1 MNARRCAETTK
12 KHVAVILAAAV
23 TLTGCGQ
30 PREDEALRAQA
41 AIQADCDGWNTRGF
55 FENATDAVVQ
65 HCLDMGADVNA
76 RTGEEVT
83 PLHLASQFGT
93 PGQIKVLVDV
103 GADIHALAYSD
114 RRDSG
119 WESGGGR
126 YEFRS
131 HWPPLLV
138 AAVSGTPANVKA
150 LIDAGANVGRDEL
163 VWTVARGTPANL
175 KALVHA
181 DVDIEGRDER
191 GRTALHEAAGEWDSE
206 AHRGHI
212 EVLLEAGAD
221 IEARDRD
228 GWTPLHLA
236 AAWDGDIDRVE
247 ALVGAGANIEARGQG
262 GWTALHLAASMPYD
276 GLSSGSP
283 RALEALLKLGANTEV
298 RDDEGQTPL
307 HVAALHPEA
316 EYGLPESQT
325 KLGVL
330 LAAGADIEAR
340 NRRGRTPLHVAAGI
354 AYADWMSDYL
364 SILLKAGASVAARD
378 EDGRTPLHIA
388 AGVADDMPRHPDNV
402 TKLLNAGADLETL
415 GRNRFPE
422 PGGSQGEQNRAGAD
436 FGPSASDGAV
446 TTSTGWRIVV
456 AYGIGTAT
464 KGGRTVELFADEE
477 EIREVDAE
485 PQGSWHRILSAVGS
499 VVSIERSYYY
509 DGGAHPSYG
518 AIWETIDLET
528 GESSS
533 LTAIFPEGEIFAALR
548 ADHIVREAYRRAEE
562 PDSLFELIDNLDGD
576 CAMWFSREMLTGFA
590 FHHVRE
596 NQVAVRIGLPH
607 GCEVARG
614 SFTQLGVYL
623 DIPTALSEALGRA
636 KVDGTL
642 MDTLGSR

>member
-247 ALVGAGANIEARGQG
+247 ALVGAGANIEARGQ
-262 GWTALHLAASMPYD
+262 AA
-276 GLSSGSP
+276 GP
-283 RALEALLKLGANTEV
+283 RARRPRCIRRVVVWKPKSVGSVAKRREH
-298 RDDEGQTPL
+298 RSPDDEGQTPL
-307 HVAALHPEA
+307 HVAARIPRPRGA
-316 EYGLPESQT
+316 ASQRPRSVYCSRRERT
-325 KLGVL
+325 SRRGM
-330 LAAGADIEAR
+330 GADEHRCIWR
-340 NRRGRTPLHVAAGI
+340 PG
-354 AYADWMSDYL
+354 L
-364 SILLKAGASVAARD
+364 SI
-378 EDGRTPLHIA
+378 
-388 AGVADDMPRHPDNV
+388 
-402 TKLLNAGADLETL
+402 
-415 GRNRFPE
+415 
-422 PGGSQGEQNRAGAD
+422 
-436 FGPSASDGAV
+436 
-446 TTSTGWRIVV
+446 
-456 AYGIGTAT
+456 
-464 KGGRTVELFADEE
+464 
-477 EIREVDAE
+477 
-485 PQGSWHRILSAVGS
+485 AVGS
-499 VVSIERSYYY
+499 PTTSRSCSTQ
-509 DGGAHPSYG
+509 AR
-518 AIWETIDLET
+518 
-528 GESSS
+528 
-533 LTAIFPEGEIFAALR
+533 ALR
-548 ADHIVREAYRRAEE
+548 ERTRTDEPRWTWRLALRPMRRDA
-562 PDSLFELIDNLDGD
+562 
-576 CAMWFSREMLTGFA
+576 
-590 FHHVRE
+590 
-596 NQVAVRIGLPH
+596 
-607 GCEVARG
+607 
-614 SFTQLGVYL
+614 
-623 DIPTALSEALGRA
+623 PT
-636 KVDGTL
+636 TF
-642 MDTLGSR
+642 